1 MQHPGYLHR
10 RPQGGDGRVHE
21 RALTEARRSG
31 EASSPLVLIVP
42 GLGGSGPEHWQ
53 TRWERAHPRHA
64 RVEQGDW
71 DRPDLAAW
79 LAALVSRI
87 EAAGEPVVLV
97 AHSLGCALVAHL
109 ASSRAD
115 LPVRAALLVAPADVD
130 SPAHTPPETRGFSP
144 LPLARL
150 PYPATVIASRDDPF
164 VTLDRAR
171 GFAAAW
177 GATFVDAG
185 TCAHIN
191 AASGLGD
198 WPAGRRHL
206 AELLARSA

>member
-1 MQHPGYLHR
+1 MNDRDPHG
-10 RPQGGDGRVHE
+10 
-21 RALTEARRSG
+21 RALTDARRTG

-53 TRWERAHPRHA
+53 TRWERAHARHA
-64 RVEQGDW
+64 RVEQKDW
-71 DRPDLAAW
+71 DRPDLEGW
-79 LAALVSRI
+79 VAALTARI
-87 EAAGEPVVLV
+87 ETAGEPVVLV
-97 AHSLGCALVAHL
+97 AHSHGCALVAHH
-109 ASSRAD
+109 AHRRPD

-130 SPAHTPPETRGFSP
+130 SPAHTPPETRGFAP
-144 LPLARL
+144 LPIGAL
-150 PYPATVIASRDDPF
+150 PFPATVVASRDDPF

-171 GFAAAW
+171 AFAAAW

-206 AELLARSA
+206 DALLARG

>member
-1 MQHPGYLHR
+1 MNDRDPHG
-10 RPQGGDGRVHE
+10 
-21 RALTEARRSG
+21 RALTDARRTG

-53 TRWERAHPRHA
+53 TRWERAHARHA
-64 RVEQGDW
+64 RVEQKDW
-71 DRPDLAAW
+71 DRPDLEGW
-79 LAALVSRI
+79 VAALTARI
-87 EAAGEPVVLV
+87 ETAGEPVVLV

-109 ASSRAD
+109 AHRRPD

-130 SPAHTPPETRGFSP
+130 SPAHTPPETRGFAP
-144 LPLARL
+144 LPIGAL
-150 PYPATVIASRDDPF
+150 PFPATVVASRDDPF

-171 GFAAAW
+171 AFAAAW

-206 AELLARSA
+206 DALLARG